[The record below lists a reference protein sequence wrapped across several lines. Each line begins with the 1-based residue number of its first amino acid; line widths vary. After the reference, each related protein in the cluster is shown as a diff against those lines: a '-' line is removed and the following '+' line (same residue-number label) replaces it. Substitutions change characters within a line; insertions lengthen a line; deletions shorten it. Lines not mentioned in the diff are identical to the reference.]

1 MNNKKNIKIVKTILK
16 VITGCLFVLC
26 ILFGLSW
33 LLWEGLIYE
42 NKMRYTPSGRIYK
55 KYEKLDKNH
64 LYVVTENEYNGDI
77 SYYKVDKKLR
87 LSEANK
93 FDYEPLKALN
103 ISDCFKF
110 YAYKRKNKLNK
121 KNCEIRDSE
130 NNKVNSNKDLDNII
144 KIVPTLHHAIA
155 GAEVIPINGDY
166 YVVTLFI
173 VNFRSPYTLYK
184 YENNTLKTI
193 YEFDGENIIALKTI
207 NDKKRMWLWNVYSW
221 IKILKCYF
229 LNIMKF

>member
-1 MNNKKNIKIVKTILK
+1 MISMNNKKNIKIVKTILK

-93 FDYEPLKALN
+93 FDYEPLNALEL
-103 ISDCFKF
+103 SGCFNS
-110 YAYKRKNKLNK
+110 YTDREENEELNKLDK
-121 KNCEIRDSE
+121 KNCKIIDSE
-130 NNKVNSNKDLDNII
+130 NNKVSSNKDIDNII
-144 KIVPTLHHAIA
+144 KLVSKTPHVIVFTKI
-155 GAEVIPINGDY
+155 IPINGDY
-166 YVVTLFI
+166 YVVTLLN
-173 VNFRSPYTLYK
+173 VNYWSPYTLYK
-184 YENNTLKTI
+184 YEDNTLKRI
-193 YEFDGENIIALKTI
+193 YRFDGENVIALKTF
-207 NDKKRMWLWNVYSW
+207 NY
-221 IKILKCYF
+221 
-229 LNIMKF
+229 